1 MVLCS
6 LGTCSR
12 PGQYGC
18 EDQRMAKPLS
28 AGTFNPK
35 QEAALVQGLGSGPR
49 VPRGAMNNRKEALHP
64 MGVGTTC

>member
-1 MVLCS
+1 
-6 LGTCSR
+6 
-12 PGQYGC
+12 
-18 EDQRMAKPLS
+18 MAKPLS

-49 VPRGAMNNRKEALHP
+49 VPRGAMNSRKEALHP